1 MKSFLKSNATVVV
14 KLQRWGHELLLGRSF
29 RFPLS
34 AFRFPPIVIFYGD
47 RLPMLFNSYT
57 FIFAFLPITLLI
69 FVFLVQRMPRRVAIA
84 WLVAASLFYYGW
96 ERPENLLLLS
106 VLLVANY
113 LAGVYLDRHQGTMRG
128 RIMLTLGLAANLGV
142 LAHYKYTNFIIQ
154 IANDA
159 LGAHWRAADIV
170 LPLGISFFIFQKIA
184 YLVDAYRGQTRGYH
198 FIDYCLFVTFFPQ
211 LIAGPIVH
219 HSEVVPQFE
228 RRTGQA
234 FSAQDLSVG
243 LTQFVFGLFKKVA
256 VADRMAL
263 FATPVFAGAAAGG
276 SPTFLDAWIG
286 AFAYA
291 FQLYFDFSGYSDM
304 ALGLGR
310 MFGIRLPANFDSP
323 YKAVNIVD
331 FWRRWHMTL
340 SRFLRD
346 YLYIP
351 LGGNRRGPA
360 WRYINLMI
368 TMVLGGLWHG
378 AGWTFLFWGAL
389 HGVYLILNHAWMSVR
404 SKAHH
409 ATAAS
414 SAGGVW
420 AGRTLTFL
428 AVMLAWVFFR
438 AADFPTAGRM
448 LSSMSGGNGFSFR
461 SSLDAGTALAL
472 IAVLW
477 LGVWILPNTQEIL
490 ERFDPAL
497 PPHGGGKLAH
507 GDPVAIPWLI
517 VWRWRP
523 TLIWAAV
530 VALVAAVTM
539 TQMAR
544 VSEFI
549 YWQF

>member
-1 MKSFLKSNATVVV
+1 
-14 KLQRWGHELLLGRSF
+14 
-29 RFPLS
+29 
-34 AFRFPPIVIFYGD
+34 
-47 RLPMLFNSYT
+47 MLFNSYT
-57 FIFAFLPITLLI
+57 FIFAFLPITLGV
-69 FVFLVQRMPRRVAIA
+69 FVFLVRRLPRRYAIA
-84 WLVAASLFYYGW
+84 WLVTASLFYYGW
-96 ERPENLLLLS
+96 ERPENLWLLS
-106 VLLVANY
+106 VLLVGNY
-113 LAGVYLDRHQGTMRG
+113 LAGVYLDRHQNTIGG
-128 RIMLTLGLAANLGV
+128 RVVLGLGLAANLGA

-159 LGAHWRAADIV
+159 FHAQWPPANII

-184 YLVDAYRGQTRGYH
+184 YLVDAYRGKTRGYH

-228 RRTGQA
+228 RRTGQP
-234 FSAQDLSVG
+234 FSALDLSVG
-243 LTQFVFGLFKKVA
+243 LTQFVCGLFKKVA
-256 VADRMAL
+256 LADRMAL
-263 FATPVFAGAAAGG
+263 FATPVFTGAAVGG
-276 SPTFLDAWIG
+276 NPTFLDAWIG
-286 AFAYA
+286 ALAYA

-351 LGGNRRGPA
+351 LGGNRRGPF
-360 WRYINLMI
+360 WRHANLMI

-389 HGVYLILNHAWMSVR
+389 HGTYLIINHAWTALR
-404 SKAHH
+404 SKGSE
-409 ATAAS
+409 AAR
-414 SAGGVW
+414 AGTPSVAGIW
-420 AGRTLTFL
+420 AGRALTFL
-428 AVMLAWVFFR
+428 AVILAWVFFR

-448 LSSMSGGNGFSFR
+448 LGAMSGANGIGLT
-461 SSLDAGTALAL
+461 SSLNAGVALTFIAAL
-472 IAVLW
+472 WMAVW
-477 LGVWILPNTQEIL
+477 VLPNTQEIL
-490 ERFDPAL
+490 ATFDPAL
-497 PPHGGGKLAH
+497 PPHGGGKAAH
-507 GDPVAIPWLI
+507 GDPVAIGWLAQ
-517 VWRWRP
+517 WQWRP
-523 TLIWAAV
+523 TLLWAVIVAV
-530 VALVAAVTM
+530 IATITI
-539 TQMAR
+539 TQMSR

>member
-1 MKSFLKSNATVVV
+1 
-14 KLQRWGHELLLGRSF
+14 
-29 RFPLS
+29 
-34 AFRFPPIVIFYGD
+34 
-47 RLPMLFNSYT
+47 MLFNSYT
-57 FIFAFLPITLLI
+57 FIFGFLPVTLLV
-69 FVFLVQRMPRRVAIA
+69 FVVLVKRMPRRIAIA

-106 VLLVANY
+106 ILLVGNY
-113 LAGVYLDRHQGTMRG
+113 LAGVYLCRHQGAARG
-128 RIMLTLGLAANLGV
+128 RVVLVLGLAANLGA
-142 LAHYKYTNFIIQ
+142 LAYYKYANFIIQ
-154 IANDA
+154 IGNDV
-159 LGAHWRAADIV
+159 LGAHWPPASVI

-243 LTQFVFGLFKKVA
+243 LTQFVCGLFKKVA
-256 VADRMAL
+256 LADRMAL
-263 FATPVFAGAAAGG
+263 YATPVFTAAAAGG
-276 SPTFLDAWIG
+276 HPTFLEAWIG
-286 AFAYA
+286 ALAYA

-351 LGGNRRGPA
+351 LGGNRRGPT
-360 WRYINLMI
+360 WRYVNLMI

-389 HGVYLILNHAWMSVR
+389 HGLYLVLNHAWMSLR
-404 SKAHH
+404 
-409 ATAAS
+409 AARRQLTDNP
-414 SAGGVW
+414 SAVGVW
-420 AGRTLTFL
+420 AGRTVTFL
-428 AVMLAWVFFR
+428 AVGLAWVFFR
-438 AADFPTAGRM
+438 AANFATAGRM
-448 LSSMSGGNGFSFR
+448 LSSMAGGNGFGFTSSFH
-461 SSLDAGTALAL
+461 AGPALTL
-472 IAVLW
+472 IIILW
-477 LGVWILPNTQEIL
+477 AGVWVLPNTQEIL
-490 ERFDPAL
+490 AMFEPAL
-497 PPHGGGKLAH
+497 PPHGGSKFAH
-507 GDPVAIPWLI
+507 GDPVAIPWLTR
-517 VWRWRP
+517 WQWRP
-523 TLIWAAV
+523 TTLWAAV
-530 VALVAAVTM
+530 VAVITVFTL
-539 TQMAR
+539 TQMSR
-544 VSEFI
+544 ISEFI